1 MAGKVG
7 KFFQHVLPGVIRPIM
22 VLWNEMIGFVF
33 IVLGLVPLPSAYRA
47 WRELEAGTDGPFR
60 LLLTVSF
67 SVVMLYFG
75 ITSFLRARKIQRS

>member
-7 KFFQHVLPGVIRPIM
+7 KFLHHVLPGVIRPIQ

-33 IVLGLVPLPSAYRA
+33 ICLGLVPLPSAWRS
-47 WRELEAGTDGPFR
+47 WREFEAGNEGFFR
-60 LLLTVSF
+60 LFLTLSF
-67 SVVMLYFG
+67 SIVMLYFG